1 MGLEWTK
8 PVKIKNDRFI
18 LTVSEFP
25 DKSKFDHD
33 LIWYIWKRCKKN
45 IKNDDIE
52 MQKDNEKWYIAYTH
66 KITSDSNK
74 KSPASGKRLWL
85 EERETAVKKWT
96 AVYMA
101 MAETLMPLVDPK
113 PKPKSEKTEKSNIQ
127 KALETDEDGQSSS
140 PLKKTPAKKAPA
152 PKSRRPIE
160 VTHDDF
166 DDVDQGEEIYD

>member
-52 MQKDNEKWYIAYTH
+52 MQKDNDKWYIAYTH

-96 AVYMA
+96 DVYMA

-113 PKPKSEKTEKSNIQ
+113 HKKEEKSKKTNVQ
-127 KALETDEDGQSSS
+127 KALETNDSEEEPTQPKKNSS
-140 PLKKTPAKKAPA
+140 
-152 PKSRRPIE
+152 
-160 VTHDDF
+160 
-166 DDVDQGEEIYD
+166 